1 MAKTLLNALNEVLKR
16 VNVIAGDAA
25 ALTTLTDSARQH
37 PIDVTVQV
45 INEGIDEL
53 YLTMNKPKPQG
64 QAESTI
70 TLATGDR
77 SYALAAGLIRLR
89 WPLIDKT
96 NTQFLSEYPGGYN
109 GLLQLDVEQ
118 DGTGQPHWAAISP
131 VNGELFL
138 DRAPTSAENGRVYT
152 YQYDKTLALSV
163 ATDTV
168 PFNDAAF
175 RAMVPTW
182 VQLYKREMRNEFDT
196 ELYHA
201 SIGRAARAAVQSVP
215 RDSYSPRR

>member
-1 MAKTLLNALNEVLKR
+1 MAKTLLNSVNEILKR
-16 VNVIAGDAA
+16 VSVIAGDAA

-37 PIDVTVQV
+37 PIDIALQV

-64 QAESTI
+64 QAEGTI
-70 TLATGDR
+70 TLATGDK

-89 WPLIDKT
+89 WPMIDKT
-96 NTQFLSEYPGGYN
+96 NSQFLSEYPGGYN

-118 DGTGQPHWAAISP
+118 DDTGLPHWAAISP
-131 VNGELFL
+131 VNGELHL
-138 DRAPTSAENGRVYT
+138 DRAPTSVENGRVYT
-152 YQYDKTLALSV
+152 YQYDKTLAMS
-163 ATDTV
+163 AAADTV

-201 SIGRAARAAVQSVP
+201 SLGRAARAAVQAVP